1 MVKHTE
7 KRETEAEGIDSTV
20 MKVVVFIV
28 TAAIGLV
35 VLSSIFE
42 SLAPE
47 TDADGNYEGAFGGVF
62 EEIESMTETIYS
74 LLILLPLV
82 LVAAV
87 VIGLLNRRM

>member
-20 MKVVVFIV
+20 MSVVVFIV

-47 TDADGNYEGAFGGVF
+47 TDVDGNYEGAFGEVF
-62 EEIESMTETIYS
+62 HEIENMTGTIYS

>member
-20 MKVVVFIV
+20 MSVVVFIV

-35 VLSSIFE
+35 VLSSIFD
-42 SLAPE
+42 SLDTAEGPF
-47 TDADGNYEGAFGGVF
+47 ADTFTEV
-62 EEIESMTETIYS
+62 ESMTETIYS

>member
-20 MKVVVFIV
+20 MSVVVFIV

-35 VLSSIFE
+35 VLSSIFD
-42 SLAPE
+42 SLDTSTGPF
-47 TDADGNYEGAFGGVF
+47 ADTFTEVEN
-62 EEIESMTETIYS
+62 MTSTIYS

>member
-20 MKVVVFIV
+20 MSVVVFIV

-47 TDADGNYEGAFGGVF
+47 EDTDGNYEGAFGGVF